1 MSSKSA
7 NIRAQPRITCMVL
20 SKNRWLIKHFRVS
33 ILRVRVA
40 GTFISLHIIFLL
52 EVFRIQWPERRFD
65 VPSLDPIC
73 GLELYMAVPSF
84 SCVYLMI
91 GKPPLTLICWRG
103 SWSSTAS
110 FSDYTCLTLNM
121 LLIIPWICAW
131 FQVYNALHFETQ
143 RLTIPLTRI
152 SATK

>member
-1 MSSKSA
+1 MPTIDVIKVCDVVRT
-7 NIRAQPRITCMVL
+7 NIRVSLKLSPASHGAQQKPVTDQTSSRFYFKSPSSWDTIA
-20 SKNRWLIKHFRVS
+20 R
-33 ILRVRVA
+33 
-40 GTFISLHIIFLL
+40 FISLHIIFPSRSFPHIVARKKKSDVL
-52 EVFRIQWPERRFD
+52 I

-103 SWSSTAS
+103 PWSSTAS

-121 LLIIPWICAW
+121 LLTIPWICA
-131 FQVYNALHFETQ
+131 
-143 RLTIPLTRI
+143 
-152 SATK
+152 